1 MNEPDDV
8 ELARRLRDHYRATAT
23 GEVPASLRATIEAG
37 RLSHARGRSWRF
49 GPAAAGAAAL
59 IVVIGGAFV
68 VGSRPIAPAAT
79 PSPAV
84 ASGGSIAPSSTPA
97 SSVGPTAS
105 AASGI
110 TGEVA
115 VLRGTAIRDAAATA
129 TDETPFLIGG
139 TISIVMA
146 DCLVPPDF
154 PETPLLRVCGDGM
167 MIGNGRGF
175 GGSPVVSD
183 MLPTGPGL
191 GFSEPAVVIR
201 VHTHDERAATCPPA
215 YLVECEHAIVVDQ
228 VVWRPGAG
236 GSTAIP
242 AVLSIL
248 PPQVDARQCDARE
261 FGYVRCIAVVERARG
276 MIGIGWP
283 DVRSVTLARPSGG
296 GVSLGSLAIANVL
309 ILRVDGTEHDVEVR
323 CLFLRSAS
331 LLCGPSTVEVIVPS
345 PAVSTPPSR

>member
-1 MNEPDDV
+1 MKEPDDV

-37 RLSHARGRSWRF
+37 RRSRARRRAWRF

-68 VGSRPIAPAAT
+68 VGSRPIRPAAT
-79 PSPAV
+79 QSQAV
-84 ASGGSIAPSSTPA
+84 APGGSIAPSTLE
-97 SSVGPTAS
+97 SSVGPPAS

-110 TGEVA
+110 AGEVA
-115 VLRGTAIRDAAATA
+115 VLRGAAIRDAAATA

-228 VVWRPGAG
+228 VVWRPEAG
-236 GSTAIP
+236 GSATIP

-248 PPQVDARQCDARE
+248 PPQVDARQCDARG

-276 MIGIGWP
+276 IIGIGWP

-296 GVSLGSLAIANVL
+296 GISLGSMAIADVL
-309 ILRVDGTEHDVEVR
+309 VHAFNGTEHDAQIR
-323 CLFLRSAS
+323 CKLLRSAS
-331 LLCGPSTVEVIVPS
+331 LACGPSTVEPIRPS
-345 PAVSTPPSR
+345 P